1 MLVEAISVH
10 IERMQYYNEQKH
22 VWFLL
27 AHSVKWFIVCFL
39 FKVQTKS
46 ELQCIL
52 RSCLSVSVVQDVI
65 VVVDIVMLLMCSSDM
80 P

>member
-1 MLVEAISVH
+1 MVFISSLCKVV
-10 IERMQYYNEQKH
+10 YSN
-22 VWFLL
+22 
-27 AHSVKWFIVCFL
+27 VCFL

-46 ELQCIL
+46 ELQRIL